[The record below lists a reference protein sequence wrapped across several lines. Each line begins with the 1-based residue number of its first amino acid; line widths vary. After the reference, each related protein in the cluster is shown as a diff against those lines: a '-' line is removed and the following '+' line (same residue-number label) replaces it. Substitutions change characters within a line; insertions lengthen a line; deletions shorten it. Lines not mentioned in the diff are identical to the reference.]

1 MNLEI
6 VTLSEWN
13 QTEKDKCPMILFI
26 CELFKNDKSKLI
38 YKTEIGP
45 QKTNLWLN
53 GGKSSAGD
61 KLGDW
66 EWHVHPIV
74 IKMNNAGNST
84 QYSVH

>member
-1 MNLEI
+1 MPFAATWMNLEI
-6 VTLSEWN
+6 VTLSEIN

-53 GGKSSAGD
+53 GGKSRAGD
-61 KLGDW
+61 KLGD
-66 EWHVHPIV
+66 
-74 IKMNNAGNST
+74 
-84 QYSVH
+84 